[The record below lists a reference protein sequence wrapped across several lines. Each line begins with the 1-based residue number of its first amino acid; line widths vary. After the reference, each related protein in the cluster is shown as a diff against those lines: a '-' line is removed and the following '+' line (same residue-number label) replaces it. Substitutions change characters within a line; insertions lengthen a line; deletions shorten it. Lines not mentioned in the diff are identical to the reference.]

1 MNMNYRQHIT
11 RTQLKGYGISSY
23 QAKVVTRNIVPI
35 GKENNTNIYS
45 LPDAIASIKEYL
57 AKPRIKAKTRQS
69 LDSILP
75 KLIQQLDNITPII
88 FDNGTDPELSKL
100 SKKLFM
106 QVTKTEQ
113 SLINA
118 KAQVATLQGKY
129 KK

>member
-1 MNMNYRQHIT
+1 M
-11 RTQLKGYGISSY
+11 
-23 QAKVVTRNIVPI
+23 P
-35 GKENNTNIYS
+35 
-45 LPDAIASIKEYL
+45 PDAIASIKEYL

-118 KAQVATLQGKY
+118 KAQVAILQGKY